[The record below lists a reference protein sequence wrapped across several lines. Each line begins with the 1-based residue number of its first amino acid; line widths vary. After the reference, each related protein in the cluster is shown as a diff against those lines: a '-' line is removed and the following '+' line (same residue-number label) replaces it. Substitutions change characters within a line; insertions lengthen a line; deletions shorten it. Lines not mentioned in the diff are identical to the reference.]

1 MRSNSMKL
9 TVAALAAATALSLA
23 ACGPDNAD
31 PSAGGDAAATT
42 PAGAAAAGGAATG
55 GAATGGAATGGAG
68 GTATSPAAAGGA
80 AGAGSAPSAGATG
93 AAGGA
98 AAGGAAAGGAAAGL
112 PKATTSVKVGQP
124 ATVEFIDKT
133 SDMNTKL
140 EITVTGYETGSVE
153 DLKAAGVSTAGLEG
167 RTLVYLSYTIK
178 NLGDKKLSFTA
189 PNSKFLVFDQEGK
202 QGSFAGNSAKPL
214 PKCAPPTYQ
223 GVAKG
228 MEVKG
233 CDVVSLPGKAPAA
246 LVAYTENVDRTKYQ
260 ASWSK

>member
-9 TVAALAAATALSLA
+9 TVAVLAAATALSLA
-23 ACGPDNAD
+23 ACGPDNSDA
-31 PSAGGDAAATT
+31 AGGAAAATT
-42 PAGAAAAGGAATG
+42 PAGAAAAGGATA
-55 GAATGGAATGGAG
+55 GGAATGGAG

-80 AGAGSAPSAGATG
+80 AGAAGGATTAPSAGATG

-98 AAGGAAAGGAAAGL
+98 AAGGAAAGGAAGL
-112 PKATTSVKVGQP
+112 PKAATAVKVGQP
-124 ATVEFIDKT
+124 ATVEYIDKT
-133 SDMNTKL
+133 FDMNNKL
-140 EITVTGYETGSVE
+140 EITVTGYETGSIE

-167 RTLVYLSYTIK
+167 RTLVYVSYTIK
-178 NLGDKKLSFTA
+178 NLGDKKLSFSA

-214 PKCAPPTYQ
+214 PKCAAPTFQ
-223 GVAKG
+223 GAGKG

-246 LVAYTENVDRTKYQ
+246 LVAYTDNADRTKYQ